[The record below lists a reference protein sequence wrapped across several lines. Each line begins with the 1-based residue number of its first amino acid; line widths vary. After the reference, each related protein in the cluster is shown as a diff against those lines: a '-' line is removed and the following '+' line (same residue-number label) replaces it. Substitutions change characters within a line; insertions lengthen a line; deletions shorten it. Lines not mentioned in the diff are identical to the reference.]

1 MYIMNYKTIIL
12 LLALFFVILLIYRE
26 VYNLNLR
33 IKQNEEQ
40 QRKEHTD
47 MVYNVNRC
55 LTQIKSFSLDNMNQL
70 KTIAMINQQ
79 LATKRTVNGFTETTG
94 EKMSKYSESESES
107 EPDNKHPHFYMSSQ
121 GGDISRDSSIPEQ
134 VLEDP
139 NVVQYETR
147 HNVTQPEI
155 IQPFKYNPDE
165 IIRKPEALLLN
176 PFITMTNMA
185 NMTNMLSFDIA
196 DILFNHTD
204 LEKDS
209 SSSQSEPRIQEVFDE
224 QSQEDIKPNI
234 EEIKD
239 TEEIKETKEIKDTKE
254 IKEIKE
260 DIKPKKTIKIKDIT
274 EYNLAELRNLSKKY
288 NLPIHIKQDN
298 RTRLFRK
305 DELYQHLKE
314 FLSSS

>member
-40 QRKEHTD
+40 QRKEHND
-47 MVYNVNRC
+47 MIYNVNRC

-94 EKMSKYSESESES
+94 DKMSKYSDSGS
-107 EPDNKHPHFYMSSQ
+107 DNEHNQNPHFYMSSQ
-121 GGDISRDSSIPEQ
+121 GGDISRDSPIPEQ
-134 VLEDP
+134 EQLSE
-139 NVVQYETR
+139 NIEVVQ
-147 HNVTQPEI
+147 PS
-155 IQPFKYNPDE
+155 KSNPDE

-176 PFITMTNMA
+176 PFITMTNMT

-196 DILFNHTD
+196 DILFNHND

-224 QSQEDIKPNI
+224 QPQEDIKQNI
-234 EEIKD
+234 NEIKD
-239 TEEIKETKEIKDTKE
+239 TNEIKEIKDTKE
-254 IKEIKE
+254 IKE
-260 DIKPKKTIKIKDIT
+260 DIKPKKVIKIKDIA

-298 RTRLFRK
+298 RTRLFKK